1 MQTMLT
7 HRIPAVLW
15 IQQRTQDYKLIRE
28 SAFYFESNSAKTSF
42 TKKDPLL
49 KDGKE
54 PVVVVQGITIRK
66 KVGNILPKEITFD
79 DEFNLGDS
87 LLMLGASHR
96 QYPDENENSRIEDTF
111 DNSYKEYKKKAIE
124 LKCTRE
130 DPQLFAIYHI
140 YCDRLGNIEPIKY
153 EVNSYLSATY
163 GNFYRRM
170 RAEVSDDFLKIYKKN
185 IVLTRFLSSLKRHT
199 YGLLTSGALSYGI
212 KFDEA
217 KRERKISLE
226 TL

>member
-1 MQTMLT
+1 MLSEANIVTIRGSRQCPPTYPTTKVLMQTMLT

-124 LKCTRE
+124 LKCATRG
-130 DPQLFAIYHI
+130 PSTIRYLPYLL
-140 YCDRLGNIEPIKY
+140 RPLRKY
-153 EVNSYLSATY
+153 
-163 GNFYRRM
+163 
-170 RAEVSDDFLKIYKKN
+170 RAYKI
-185 IVLTRFLSSLKRHT
+185 
-199 YGLLTSGALSYGI
+199 
-212 KFDEA
+212 
-217 KRERKISLE
+217 
-226 TL
+226 